1 MIIERPKPD
10 GEEDFTG
17 EGNQQPRQYKKSYRQ
32 QKLER
37 TPQHRQEIEE
47 KELDEVPMA
56 SAVADIDRIPLDQRP
71 TAKVVREDGSTPRR
85 RRAVSLGLSDLIIPP
100 FTKARIAQYRMINDD
115 RIDPSTGKKPEAPDS
130 IIPGTYVLYDKFE
143 ADPLRRNKLMK
154 NLGREEIIFNNDTQK
169 EERKYNIND
178 IEFLMGMKN
187 VDIEKNYR
195 EYVFMELHP
204 LNRSNRHRNLDNA
217 PLFERV
223 DIAQSET
230 PAFKAA
236 MLDLANDAE
245 NAVIKEVKD
254 QHLIIGYAVQMGI
267 SVDGKQPGE
276 IKNDLRVAAR
286 NNPKKFFS
294 CFKDLTPA
302 IKINIHDGLGK
313 GIIEYNA
320 DKRRFEFTETGQVI
334 HVVLM
339 GEDPVNDFAAAIQK
353 QPELMDVYQEMVDM
367 LNYWV

>member
-1 MIIERPKPD
+1 MIIERPKPE

-37 TPQHRQEIEE
+37 TPQHRQEVEE

-56 SAVADIDRIPLDQRP
+56 SAVADVDRIPLDQRP

-100 FTKARIAQYRMINDD
+100 FTKAKIAQYRMISDG
-115 RIDPSTGKKPEAPDS
+115 RIDPSTGKPPIPQDS
-130 IIPGTYVLYDKFE
+130 ILPGTYVLYDKFE

-154 NLGREEIIFNNDTQK
+154 NLGREEIVFNNETQK
-169 EERKYNIND
+169 EERKYNINE

-187 VDIEKNYR
+187 VNIEKDYR

-204 LNRSNRHRNLDNA
+204 LNKSNRHRDPSNA
-217 PLFERV
+217 ALFERV
-223 DIAQSET
+223 DISYNDN

-245 NAVIKEVKD
+245 TAVIKEVTD
-254 QHLIIGYAVQMGI
+254 QHLIIGYAVQMGVA
-267 SVDGKQPGE
+267 VDGKQPGE
-276 IKNDLRVAAR
+276 VKNDLRVAAR
-286 NNPKKFFS
+286 NDPKKFFS
-294 CFKDLTPA
+294 CFKDLGPA
-302 IKINIHDGLGK
+302 IKMNIHDGLGK
-313 GIIEYNA
+313 GIISYEA
-320 DKRRFEFTETGQVI
+320 AKHRFEFTETGQVI

-353 QPELMDVYQEMVDM
+353 QPELMDMYQEMVDM